1 MDWNV
6 LLVID
11 NFIRE
16 KFKLREEF
24 YISEEGKEIR
34 SLKII
39 RRSDTIP
46 RTIMTG
52 NMFNCNFKIDEIN
65 KIKNHLATMS
75 ITSKDISIN

>member
-16 KFKLREEF
+16 KFKLKEEF
-24 YISEEGKEIR
+24 YNSEEGREIH

-46 RTIMTG
+46 IPIMTG
-52 NMFNCNFKIDEIN
+52 NMFSCDLKID
-65 KIKNHLATMS
+65 K
-75 ITSKDISIN
+75 